1 MTPVDFCSPYWSSPL
16 NTLIH
21 SFFVFAD
28 AAQNATA
35 NTTQTAPSGGGLSSL
50 WVFLPILGIM
60 YFMMIRPQQK
70 KQKQIQEMLSQLKVG
85 DRVMTNSGA
94 LGTIVKVTD
103 KTVRVAFN
111 SSVEI
116 DFVRA
121 AIAEVITE
129 EKEEQPSDSKK

>member
-1 MTPVDFCSPYWSSPL
+1 M
-16 NTLIH
+16 NTLIS
-21 SFFVFAD
+21 SFLAFAD
-28 AAQNATA
+28 AAANAPQNAPA
-35 NTTQTAPSGGGLSSL
+35 NGGGLSSL
-50 WVFLPILGIM
+50 WIFLPILGIM
-60 YFMMIRPQQK
+60 YFLMIRPQQK

-103 KTVRVAFN
+103 RTVRVAFS

-121 AIAEVITE
+121 AIAEVIKD
-129 EKEEQPSDSKK
+129 EKAEEQPSDTKK

>member
-1 MTPVDFCSPYWSSPL
+1 M

-21 SFFVFAD
+21 SFLAFAD
-28 AAQNATA
+28 AAANAAPGTTQNAPA
-35 NTTQTAPSGGGLSSL
+35 GGGLSSL
-50 WVFLPILGIM
+50 WIFLPIIGIM

-94 LGTIVKVTD
+94 LGTIVKVTE

-111 SSVEI
+111 SSVEV
-116 DFVRA
+116 DYVRA
-121 AIAEVITE
+121 AIAEVIPE
-129 EKEEQPSDSKK
+129 EKSEEQPSDAKK

>member
-1 MTPVDFCSPYWSSPL
+1 MSNF
-16 NTLIH
+16 IQ
-21 SFFVFAD
+21 SFLAFAD
-28 AAQNATA
+28 ATATAAQNGGHS
-35 NTTQTAPSGGGLSSL
+35 APAGGGGLGSL
-50 WVFLPILGIM
+50 WIFLPILGIM

-94 LGTIVKVTD
+94 LGTIVKVTE

-111 SSVEI
+111 SSVEV

-121 AIAEVITE
+121 AIAEVI
-129 EKEEQPSDSKK
+129 KEEPDAESADAKK

>member
-1 MTPVDFCSPYWSSPL
+1 M
-16 NTLIH
+16 NTLIS
-21 SFFVFAD
+21 SFLAFAD
-28 AAQNATA
+28 AAANAPQN
-35 NTTQTAPSGGGLSSL
+35 APSGGALSSL
-50 WVFLPILGIM
+50 WIFLPILGIM
-60 YFMMIRPQQK
+60 YFLMIRPQQK

-103 KTVRVAFN
+103 RTVRVAFS

-121 AIAEVITE
+121 AIAEVIKD
-129 EKEEQPSDSKK
+129 EKAEEQPSDTKK